1 MNTYFGLLAEFN
13 GRAELPLDE
22 VAPRYFGISPRTAS
36 LRAGAQA
43 LPVPV
48 YRAADSQKSPWLIS
62 AVDLASYLDSRRAEA
77 REVWQKVN
85 S

>member
-22 VAPRYFGISPRTAS
+22 VAPRYFGVSPRTAS
-36 LRAGAQA
+36 TRAGAQA

-48 YRAADSQKSPWLIS
+48 YRAGDSQKSPWLVS
-62 AVDLASYLDSRRAEA
+62 AVDLAAFLDERREEA
-77 REVWQKVN
+77 RTMWKRVN
-85 S
+85 E